1 MVPYVT
7 QDNSGNYSVAF
18 WNLGTLQRGTIYV
31 QDFGKKYNSLTII
44 PNVQKK
50 TSGFTDVDPY
60 YQFIW
65 SASIINESPEQEDE
79 LIAQLLVQIEYL
91 KTEIAKIQA
100 RILAIL
106 GNGGGTSVPC
116 QSFETNLYFGMTGNA
131 QVKCLQSFLKSQ
143 GTDIYPEGIVNG
155 NFYSLTSQAVIR
167 FQEKY
172 ASEILN
178 PIGLTMGTGYFGQRT
193 RQVANSLLLK

>member
-1 MVPYVT
+1 
-7 QDNSGNYSVAF
+7 
-18 WNLGTLQRGTIYV
+18 
-31 QDFGKKYNSLTII
+31 
-44 PNVQKK
+44 
-50 TSGFTDVDPY
+50 
-60 YQFIW
+60 
-65 SASIINESPEQEDE
+65 
-79 LIAQLLVQIEYL
+79 
-91 KTEIAKIQA
+91 
-100 RILAIL
+100 
-106 GNGGGTSVPC
+106 
-116 QSFETNLYFGMTGNA
+116 MTGNA

-178 PIGLTMGTGYFGQRT
+178 PIGLSKGTGYFGQRT